1 VPWSG
6 LAGWRLM
13 SLKKKKMN
21 GKFTVEKLSVK
32 RRKDNNI

>member
-13 SLKKKKMN
+13 SLKK
-21 GKFTVEKLSVK
+21 EKDEWKVYS
-32 RRKDNNI
+32 